1 MHNLIAISPVL
12 GALDGDENRP
22 VRPVRPARPAPTV
35 HRTKAGAHYGAGA
48 HCDRDDEPQAGP
60 YMGAVPSSRAPSNTP
75 MDTLNL
81 TTTLRGQT
89 AVVAPCGVI
98 DAHTVEGFQRHL
110 FDALKLRSKRVVID
124 LAQVGVMSSRG
135 LRAVTLAQRAGR
147 AYDTQ
152 IVLACPTPAMR
163 EVLAISQYDMVFEVA
178 DTVEDAT
185 RH

>member
-1 MHNLIAISPVL
+1 MQNLIAISPVL

-22 VRPVRPARPAPTV
+22 ARPARPAPPM
-35 HRTKAGAHYGAGA
+35 HRTKAGAHY
-48 HCDRDDEPQAGP
+48 DRDDEPQAGA
-60 YMGAVPSSRAPSNTP
+60 YMGGASSSGSPCKTP
-75 MDTLNL
+75 DTLTL
-81 TTTLRGQT
+81 TTTLHGQT
-89 AVVAPCGVI
+89 VVVAPCGVI
-98 DAHTVEGFQRHL
+98 DAHTVEGFQLHL
-110 FDALKLRSKRVVID
+110 FDALNLRSKRVVID

-163 EVLAISQYDMVFEVA
+163 EVLAISRYDMVFEVA

-185 RH
+185 GH